1 MRVHLEGFMI
11 SRRSFLLGL
20 GSLVTTAFAAQAKAH
35 ALAEGVPL
43 LLDPGRAEKT
53 LYLFGMPDFDEGEL
67 ISKWQVSLGPWQQDP
82 PPTPTWREYLH
93 LQGHRLD
100 TPEDLAQACQQAF
113 VSIED
118 LDELLPEQS
127 WWSVWEYSESPQAK
141 AYTLLK
147 ELGLDCALNQPGKK
161 AGGITFVEDGYHP
174 GSSERLVEL
183 HDDLS
188 VSLLQARL
196 IERNLP
202 IRLVLEH

>member
-1 MRVHLEGFMI
+1 MV
-11 SRRSFLLGL
+11 SRRTFLLGL
-20 GSLVTTAFAAQAKAH
+20 GSLVTSAFAARAKAH
-35 ALAEGVPL
+35 ALTEGVPL

-53 LYLFGMPDFDEGEL
+53 LHLFGMPDWAESDPFNN
-67 ISKWQVSLGPWQQDP
+67 KWQVSLGPWQQDP
-82 PPTPTWREYLH
+82 PPTPTWRAYLH

-100 TPEDLAQACQQAF
+100 TPEDLAEACQKAF
-113 VSIED
+113 LPPED
-118 LDELLPEQS
+118 LDKLMPDQS
-127 WWSVWEYSESPQAK
+127 WWSAWEYDESPQAK

-147 ELGLDCALNQPGKK
+147 DLGLDCALNRPGRK
-161 AGGITFVEDGYHP
+161 AGRITFIEWGYHP

-202 IRLVLEH
+202 IRLIFEQ

>member
-1 MRVHLEGFMI
+1 
-11 SRRSFLLGL
+11 
-20 GSLVTTAFAAQAKAH
+20 VTTAFAARAKAH

-53 LYLFGMPDFDEGEL
+53 LHLFGVPDFTEGEL
-67 ISKWQVSLGPWQQDP
+67 TNRWQVSLGPWQQDP
-82 PPTPTWREYLH
+82 PPTPTWREYLR

-100 TPEDLAQACQQAF
+100 TPEDLTQACRQAF
-113 VSIED
+113 LAPAD
-118 LDELLPEQS
+118 LDEFLPEQS
-127 WWSVWEYSESPQAK
+127 WCSCWEVSESPQAK

-147 ELGLDCALNQPGKK
+147 ELGLDCALDQPGKK
-161 AGGITFVEDGYHP
+161 AGRITFVECGYHP
-174 GSSERLVEL
+174 GSSERFVEL

-202 IRLVLEH
+202 IRLVLEQ

>member
-1 MRVHLEGFMI
+1 MI

-20 GSLVTTAFAAQAKAH
+20 GSLVTASFAARAQAH

-43 LLDPGRAEKT
+43 LLDPGPAEKT
-53 LYLFGMPDFDEGEL
+53 FHLFAALNPGEDEL
-67 ISKWQVSLGPWQQDP
+67 ANKWRISLGPWQQDP
-82 PPTPTWREYLH
+82 PPAPTWREH
-93 LQGHRLD
+93 LRRQGYRFE
-100 TPEDLAQACQQAF
+100 TPEDLARVYCET
-113 VSIED
+113 STRPEH

-147 ELGLDCALNQPGKK
+147 DLGLGCALNTPGEK
-161 AGGITFVEDGYHP
+161 AGRIAFIEGGWHP
-174 GSSERLVEL
+174 GSSERWAEL
-183 HDDLS
+183 RDDLS

-202 IRLVLEH
+202 IRLVIEE

>member
-1 MRVHLEGFMI
+1 MI

-20 GSLVTTAFAAQAKAH
+20 GGLVTTAFAARAKAH
-35 ALAEGVPL
+35 ALAEGEPL
-43 LLDPGRAEKT
+43 LLDPGRVEKT
-53 LYLFGMPDFDEGEL
+53 LHLFGLPDFAEGEL
-67 ISKWQVSLGPWQQDP
+67 TNRWQVSLGPWQQDP
-82 PPTPTWREYLH
+82 PPAPTWREYLR

-100 TPEDLAQACQQAF
+100 TPEDLTQACRQAF
-113 VSIED
+113 LAPAD
-118 LDELLPEQS
+118 LDEFLPEQS
-127 WWSVWEYSESPQAK
+127 WWSCWEVSESPQAK

-147 ELGLDCALNQPGKK
+147 GIGLDCALDLPGKK
-161 AGGITFVEDGYHP
+161 AGRITFVECGYHP
-174 GSSERLVEL
+174 GSSERFVEL

>member
-1 MRVHLEGFMI
+1 MHVHLESLMI

-20 GSLVTTAFAAQAKAH
+20 GSLVTTAFAARAQAH
-35 ALAEGVPL
+35 ALAEGEPL

-53 LYLFGMPDFDEGEL
+53 LHLFGMPDWGEGDEMN
-67 ISKWQVSLGPWQQDP
+67 KWQVSLGPWQQDP
-82 PPTPTWREYLH
+82 PPTPTWREYLR

-100 TPEDLAQACQQAF
+100 TPEELAAACRQAF
-113 VSIED
+113 VSPAD
-118 LDELLPEQS
+118 LAELLPDQS
-127 WWSVWEYSESPQAK
+127 WWSAWEYDESPQAK

-161 AGGITFVEDGYHP
+161 AGRITFVEDGYHP